1 MVMDQGP
8 LTLMPRAEGR
18 DAMRLFGEVVAALT
32 IGAMLLAL
40 IGFGSNSSDRSAAS
54 TSTAS
59 ASASANAN
67 ANANANENANA
78 NALGELRCEGN
89 GAIVIKVGGRD
100 YAVNGMAGSRYP
112 PLQSVWNEGSQPG
125 IDIDR
130 LIVQGIT
137 LCNW

>member
-1 MVMDQGP
+1 MDQGP

-40 IGFGSNSSDRSAAS
+40 IGFGPNSSDRSAAS
-54 TSTAS
+54 TATAS
-59 ASASANAN
+59 AS
-67 ANANANENANA
+67 
-78 NALGELRCEGN
+78 ALGELRCEGN

>member
-40 IGFGSNSSDRSAAS
+40 IGFGSNSSDSSAAS

-59 ASASANAN
+59 ASA
-67 ANANANENANA
+67 NANA

>member
-1 MVMDQGP
+1 
-8 LTLMPRAEGR
+8 
-18 DAMRLFGEVVAALT
+18 MRLLGEGVAALT

-40 IGFGSNSSDRSAAS
+40 IGFGPTSSDHGPAA
-54 TSTAS
+54 TATAP
-59 ASASANAN
+59 AS
-67 ANANANENANA
+67 
-78 NALGELRCEGN
+78 ALGELRCEGN

>member
-1 MVMDQGP
+1 MDQGP
-8 LTLMPRAEGR
+8 LTCTPRAEGR
-18 DAMRLFGEVVAALT
+18 DGMKLLGEIVAALT

-40 IGFGSNSSDRSAAS
+40 IGFGPNTSDRSAVS
-54 TSTAS
+54 TSTAP
-59 ASASANAN
+59 AG
-67 ANANANENANA
+67 
-78 NALGELRCEGN
+78 ALGELRCEGN

>member
-1 MVMDQGP
+1 MDQGP
-8 LTLMPRAEGR
+8 LTRMPRAEGR

-40 IGFGSNSSDRSAAS
+40 IGFGPNSSDRSAAS
-54 TSTAS
+54 TSTAT
-59 ASASANAN
+59 ASASAI
-67 ANANANENANA
+67 
-78 NALGELRCEGN
+78 GELRCEGN

>member
-1 MVMDQGP
+1 MDQGP
-8 LTLMPRAEGR
+8 LTYAPRAEGR
-18 DAMRLFGEVVAALT
+18 DGMKLLGEVVAALT
-32 IGAMLLAL
+32 IGAILLAL
-40 IGFGSNSSDRSAAS
+40 IGFGPNSSDRSTVS
-54 TSTAS
+54 LSTATAT
-59 ASASANAN
+59 AS
-67 ANANANENANA
+67 
-78 NALGELRCEGN
+78 ALGELRCEGN

-112 PLQSVWNEGSQPG
+112 PLQSVWNKGSQPG

>member
-40 IGFGSNSSDRSAAS
+40 IGFGPNSSDRSAAS
-54 TSTAS
+54 TATAS
-59 ASASANAN
+59 ASASASAS
-67 ANANANENANA
+67 
-78 NALGELRCEGN
+78 ALGELRCEGN

>member
-1 MVMDQGP
+1 MDQGP
-8 LTLMPRAEGR
+8 LTYAPRAEGR
-18 DAMRLFGEVVAALT
+18 DGMKLLGEVVAALT
-32 IGAMLLAL
+32 IGAILLAL
-40 IGFGSNSSDRSAAS
+40 IGFGPNSSDRSTVS
-54 TSTAS
+54 LSTAT
-59 ASASANAN
+59 ATAG
-67 ANANANENANA
+67 
-78 NALGELRCEGN
+78 ALGELRCEGN

>member
-8 LTLMPRAEGR
+8 LTRMHRAEGR
-18 DAMRLFGEVVAALT
+18 DGMKLLGEVVAALT

-40 IGFGSNSSDRSAAS
+40 IDFGPNSSDRSAAS
-54 TSTAS
+54 TSTMSATAS
-59 ASASANAN
+59 V
-67 ANANANENANA
+67 
-78 NALGELRCEGN
+78 LGELRCEGN
-89 GAIVIKVGGRD
+89 GAIVIKVDGHD

>member
-1 MVMDQGP
+1 MDQGP
-8 LTLMPRAEGR
+8 LTCRPRVEGR
-18 DAMRLFGEVVAALT
+18 DGMKLLGEVVAALT

-40 IGFGSNSSDRSAAS
+40 IGFGPKSSDPSAAPL
-54 TSTAS
+54 STATAT
-59 ASASANAN
+59 AS
-67 ANANANENANA
+67 
-78 NALGELRCEGN
+78 ALGELRCEGN

-137 LCNW
+137 LCDW

>member
-1 MVMDQGP
+1 MDQGP

-40 IGFGSNSSDRSAAS
+40 IGFGPNSSDRSAAS

-59 ASASANAN
+59 A
-67 ANANANENANA
+67 NANA

-112 PLQSVWNEGSQPG
+112 PLQRVWNEGSQPG

>member
-1 MVMDQGP
+1 
-8 LTLMPRAEGR
+8 
-18 DAMRLFGEVVAALT
+18 MRLFGEVVAALT

-40 IGFGSNSSDRSAAS
+40 VGFGPNSSDRSATS
-54 TSTAS
+54 TATATAS
-59 ASASANAN
+59 ASASAS
-67 ANANANENANA
+67 
-78 NALGELRCEGN
+78 ALGELRCEGN

>member
-40 IGFGSNSSDRSAAS
+40 IGFGPNSSDRSAAS
-54 TSTAS
+54 TSTATAS
-59 ASASANAN
+59 ASASASAI
-67 ANANANENANA
+67 
-78 NALGELRCEGN
+78 GELRCEGN

>member
-1 MVMDQGP
+1 MDQGP

-40 IGFGSNSSDRSAAS
+40 IGFGPNSSDRSAAS

-59 ASASANAN
+59 ASASAS
-67 ANANANENANA
+67 
-78 NALGELRCEGN
+78 ALGELRCEGN

>member
-1 MVMDQGP
+1 
-8 LTLMPRAEGR
+8 
-18 DAMRLFGEVVAALT
+18 MRLFGEVVAALT

-40 IGFGSNSSDRSAAS
+40 IGFGPNSSDRSAAS
-54 TSTAS
+54 TATATAS
-59 ASASANAN
+59 ASASAS
-67 ANANANENANA
+67 
-78 NALGELRCEGN
+78 ALGELRCEGN

-112 PLQSVWNEGSQPG
+112 PLQSVWNKGSQPG

>member
-1 MVMDQGP
+1 MDQGP

-18 DAMRLFGEVVAALT
+18 DAMRLFGEIVAALT

-40 IGFGSNSSDRSAAS
+40 IGFGPNSSDRSAAS
-54 TSTAS
+54 TATAS
-59 ASASANAN
+59 ASASAS
-67 ANANANENANA
+67 
-78 NALGELRCEGN
+78 ALGELRCEGN

>member
-18 DAMRLFGEVVAALT
+18 DAMRLLGEAVAALT

-40 IGFGSNSSDRSAAS
+40 IGFGPNSSDRSAAS
-54 TSTAS
+54 TAP
-59 ASASANAN
+59 AGAF
-67 ANANANENANA
+67 
-78 NALGELRCEGN
+78 GELRCEGN

>member
-1 MVMDQGP
+1 
-8 LTLMPRAEGR
+8 
-18 DAMRLFGEVVAALT
+18 MRLLGEGVAALT

-40 IGFGSNSSDRSAAS
+40 IGFGPNSSDRGAAS
-54 TSTAS
+54 GSTSVAP
-59 ASASANAN
+59 AG
-67 ANANANENANA
+67 
-78 NALGELRCEGN
+78 ALGELRCEGN

-125 IDIDR
+125 INIDR

>member
-1 MVMDQGP
+1 MK
-8 LTLMPRAEGR
+8 LL
-18 DAMRLFGEVVAALT
+18 GEVVAALT

-40 IGFGSNSSDRSAAS
+40 IGFGPNSSDRGAVS
-54 TSTAS
+54 TSTATAT
-59 ASASANAN
+59 AS
-67 ANANANENANA
+67 
-78 NALGELRCEGN
+78 ALGELRCEGN

-100 YAVNGMAGSRYP
+100 YAVNGMAGSHYP

>member
-1 MVMDQGP
+1 MKLV
-8 LTLMPRAEGR
+8 
-18 DAMRLFGEVVAALT
+18 GEVVAALT

-40 IGFGSNSSDRSAAS
+40 IGFGPNSSDRSAVSLS
-54 TSTAS
+54 TSTSTETVTATAS
-59 ASASANAN
+59 
-67 ANANANENANA
+67 
-78 NALGELRCEGN
+78 ALGELRCEGN

-112 PLQSVWNEGSQPG
+112 PLQSVWNEGSQPA

-137 LCNW
+137 LCDW